1 MMVLADLSKR
11 QALVMGVIC
20 TLASSL
26 CMAIMS
32 IAAKHLAMDIS
43 NDAILVSRFLVS
55 LVIVMPF
62 LLRHPRQLKCSR
74 HHWGLLITRSSTGL
88 FSIALFFYCMQFM
101 PVADAVLLMSS
112 APIFVPLLVWAMT
125 GIRTHG
131 PVWIGIAVSVV
142 GVAIVLRPQHG
153 AFNWFSLI
161 GLLSGF
167 CAAIAMVI
175 LRRLSKEVSAN
186 TILFYYY
193 VMGVLILAVF
203 LPFGWRNP
211 RPMDWWWM
219 IAVGVF
225 GMGYQW
231 FLVIALKF
239 TQIRIVA
246 PLTLMGVVF
255 SGILSAIILG
265 QIPDVWFWIGSAV
278 TAVGIIIVIDFTHR
292 RSVVLGAQG
301 ED

>member
-1 MMVLADLSKR
+1 MMAVADMSRR

-20 TLASSL
+20 TLISSL
-26 CMAIMS
+26 CMAVMS
-32 IAAKHLAMDIS
+32 IAAKRLAMDIS

-55 LVIVMPF
+55 LVIVTPF
-62 LLRHPRQLKCSR
+62 LLRRPQQLKCSR
-74 HHWGLLITRSSTGL
+74 RHWGLLITRSTTGL
-88 FSIALFFYCMQFM
+88 FSVALCFYCMQFM
-101 PVADAVLLMSS
+101 PVANAVLLMSS

-125 GIRTHG
+125 GIKTQG
-131 PVWIGIAVSVV
+131 PVWIGIAVSIV
-142 GVAIVLRPQHG
+142 GVAIVLHPAHG
-153 AFNWFSLI
+153 AFDWFSLV

-186 TILFYYY
+186 TLLFYYY
-193 VMGVLILAVF
+193 VVGVVLLACF
-203 LPFGWRNP
+203 LPFGWHTP
-211 RPMDWWWM
+211 QPSDWWWM
-219 IAVGVF
+219 IAVGAF

-255 SGILSAIILG
+255 SGLLSGVMLHQMPG
-265 QIPDVWFWIGSAV
+265 LWFWIGAAV
-278 TAVGIIIVIDFTHR
+278 TAVGIIIVINFTHR
-292 RSVVLGAQG
+292 RSVVLGG
-301 ED
+301 DSED